1 MPHRTACRATARVYF
16 RAEDQRDV
24 SRSRFGDLDDTT
36 PEARAHLDE
45 LLRRMTPEERFA
57 SALAASRR
65 LREFT
70 YAGLRSHH
78 PDASIDQLDQLYA
91 EAVLP
96 ADLYRRFIDATR
108 RRA

>member
-1 MPHRTACRATARVYF
+1 MRRP
-16 RAEDQRDV
+16 
-24 SRSRFGDLDDTT
+24 RFGELDDTT
-36 PEARAHLDE
+36 PEARSHLDE

-65 LREFT
+65 LREFA

-78 PDASIDQLDQLYA
+78 PEASAEELDRLYA

-96 ADLYRRFIDATR
+96 PELYRRFVDATR
-108 RRA
+108 RS